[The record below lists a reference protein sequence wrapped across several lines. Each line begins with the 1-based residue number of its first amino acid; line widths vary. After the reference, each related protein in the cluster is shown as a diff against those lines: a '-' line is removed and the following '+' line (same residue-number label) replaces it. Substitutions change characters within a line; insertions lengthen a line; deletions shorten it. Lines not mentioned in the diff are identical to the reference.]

1 MNGERIFGVNSSL
14 LSETDK
20 MLGKRYFA
28 DMQNEGYFN
37 NVKWY
42 GSGSGQV
49 FTHAEAYVL
58 MRIHSIYGDNMPKN
72 ITIYCDRRTC
82 VICQTYLPY
91 FKEYFNL
98 DSLKV
103 INKDGKIFDF

>member
-1 MNGERIFGVNSSL
+1 M